1 MHCPQCGQQQTPGE
15 VRFCSR
21 CGFPLGGVTE
31 LIANRG
37 VLPSYDPGGEQEPS
51 PRRKG
56 VKQGVMIL
64 MVGMIVSILFA
75 ILNSNLG
82 TPEFL
87 AEVSAAITFIG
98 GPMRILYAVFFFE
111 QGAPRNRVVVQ
122 TYVPP
127 NTNASFGAPGRQT
140 ALPPA
145 QTPPVPVYR
154 PQQHTSEI
162 VRPPSVT
169 EGTTRLLEKDQAS
182 SER

>member
-37 VLPSYDPGGEQEPS
+37 VLPSFDPVDAQEPS

-56 VKQGVMIL
+56 VQKGVMML
-64 MVGMIVSILFA
+64 MIGMITTIIFG
-75 ILNSNLG
+75 ILNSYLG

-87 AEVSAAITFIG
+87 VALSAVIGFVG
-98 GPMRILYAVFFFE
+98 GPLRILYALIFE
-111 QGAPRNRVVVQ
+111 EGAPRPRLPVQ
-122 TYVPP
+122 TYIHPNAPTVFGQPP
-127 NTNASFGAPGRQT
+127 RQT

-145 QTPPVPVYR
+145 QQQSVPTYV
-154 PQQHTSEI
+154 PQRHTAEI

-169 EGTTRLLEKDQAS
+169 EGTTRLLENDKDPAD
-182 SER
+182 R